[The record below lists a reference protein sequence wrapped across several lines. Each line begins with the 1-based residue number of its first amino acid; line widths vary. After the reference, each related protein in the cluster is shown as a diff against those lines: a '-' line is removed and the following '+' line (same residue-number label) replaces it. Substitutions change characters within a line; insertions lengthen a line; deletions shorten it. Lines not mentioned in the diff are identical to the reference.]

1 MEEENPKI
9 WSRINRQKMAK
20 LQIELRDV
28 FGYKNFKVM
37 VDQGLLTQELLKKV
51 IQAESKNKPYH
62 VLDECFLYDPH
73 RAVFNLSNSLFQ
85 NGIKNGDQLRYYS
98 PTPRAEFENI
108 EILNDFDDEI
118 IVLEENDPINIE
130 LDNNI
135 DSQIVVDEQSLPIT
149 INVNKS
155 TLSVVQGDITQ
166 QKTDAIVNA
175 AKPSLSGG
183 GGVDKSIHD
192 VAGPE
197 LVKAS
202 RDLAPCRPGEAVIT
216 PGFRLM
222 CHWVIHTVGPI
233 YEGGEKNESSTL
245 SSAYRNSLNVALNS
259 NFNSVSFPSISTGYY
274 GYPIQEAAD
283 VALHTIVEVLSRSN
297 NSLLVFIV
305 LYNYSDFTAYQNA
318 LKRISMENNL

>member
-1 MEEENPKI
+1 
-9 WSRINRQKMAK
+9 MAK
-20 LQIELRDV
+20 LQIELQDV
-28 FGYKNFKVM
+28 FGYKNFTAK
-37 VDQGLLTQELLKKV
+37 VDQDMLTKELLKKV
-51 IQAESKNKPYH
+51 LQLESKKNSCS
-62 VLDECFLYDPH
+62 VLDDCFLYDPH
-73 RAVFNLSNSLFQ
+73 RAVFNLSSSLLQ
-85 NGIKNGDQLRYYS
+85 NGIKNGDRLRYYL
-98 PTPRAEFENI
+98 PTPRTEFENI
-108 EILNDFDDEI
+108 EILNDFADEI
-118 IVLEENDPINIE
+118 IVLEENDPIDIT
-130 LDNNI
+130 LDTNI
-135 DSQIVVDEQSLPIT
+135 DSQIVVEELSLPIT
-149 INVNKS
+149 INVNRS
-155 TLSVVQGDITQ
+155 ALSVVQGNIAQ

-192 VAGPE
+192 VAGTE

-202 RDLAPCRPGEAVIT
+202 RELAPCHPGEAVIT

-245 SSAYRNSLNVALNS
+245 SSAYRNSLSIALNS

-283 VALHTIVEVLSRSN
+283 VALHTIVDVLSRSN
-297 NSLLVFIV
+297 NSLLVFMV

-318 LKRISMENNL
+318 LKRISTENNL